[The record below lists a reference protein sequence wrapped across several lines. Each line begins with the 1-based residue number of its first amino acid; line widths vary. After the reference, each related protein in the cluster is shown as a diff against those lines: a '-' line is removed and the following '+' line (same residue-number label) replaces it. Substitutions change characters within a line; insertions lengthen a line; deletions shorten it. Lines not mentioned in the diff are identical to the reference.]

1 MPMTQA
7 PDGSTII
14 PIWIDGKA
22 APGESSSLFPVYSVA
37 LQANV
42 YTAQS
47 ATPELARSAADS
59 AWTAFLSWK
68 TTSYTHRRDLL
79 LRVADI
85 YEQRSEDLVKF
96 QVQETSCSEAY
107 AKFNIRL
114 SCKCLRE
121 IASDISVAC
130 TGELP
135 PSESP
140 GSIVMVNQEP
150 VGPVLAIAPWNSA
163 LILATRAVA
172 SPLGAGCTVVFK
184 ASELCPRT
192 HHAIVEAFTEAG
204 LPAGC
209 LNRLQTR
216 REDAAAV
223 TEALISH
230 DAIRK
235 IEFIGSA
242 AVGKIIGQV
251 ASKYLKPVL
260 MELGGKAPAIVL
272 QDADLRKAA
281 RLSAMGAFLH
291 HGQICMSTDRL
302 IVVRAVAEQFT
313 KLLREEVQNN
323 WVPGAGSSVSK
334 GIADHAHLL
343 LEEAE
348 KNGAQYIMGAN
359 TFLGPTGGSLQ
370 PTIIT
375 NVKSDDR
382 VYAEETFGP
391 SATLYVVEN
400 DEEAIKLANDTPY
413 GLNAAVHS
421 TDLFAALKV
430 ARRLEYGQVHINTM
444 TLYDEANAPIGGIKG
459 SGWGRNNGKYGLRE
473 FLIEKTISIHD
484 PESTVTFG

>member
-1 MPMTQA
+1 MTQA
-7 PDGSTII
+7 QDGSPIV

-22 APGESSSLFPVYSVA
+22 TPVDSSHLLSVYSA
-37 LQANV
+37 AQKTNV

-47 ATPELARSAADS
+47 ATPELARTAADS

-68 TTSYTHRRDLL
+68 NTSYTQRRDLL
-79 LRVADI
+79 LRTADI
-85 YEQRSEDLVKF
+85 YEHRSENLIKF
-96 QVQETSCSEAY
+96 QVDETSCSEAY

-114 SCKCLRE
+114 ACKCLRE

-135 PSESP
+135 PSESQ
-140 GSIVMVNQEP
+140 GSIVTVNQEP
-150 VGPVLAIAPWNSA
+150 VGAVLAIAPWNSA
-163 LILATRAVA
+163 LILATRAIA
-172 SPLGAGCTVVFK
+172 SPIGAGCTVVFK

-192 HHAIVEAFTEAG
+192 HHAIVAAFTDAG

-209 LNRLQTR
+209 LNQLQTC

-230 DAIRK
+230 DAIHK
-235 IEFIGSA
+235 VEFIGSA
-242 AVGKIIGQV
+242 AVGKIIGQI

-260 MELGGKAPAIVL
+260 MELGGKAPAIIL
-272 QDADLRKAA
+272 KDADLRKAA
-281 RLSAMGAFLH
+281 QLSAMGAFLH

-302 IVVRAVAEQFT
+302 IVVREVSELFT
-313 KLLREEVQNN
+313 NLLREEVQSN
-323 WVPGAGSSVSK
+323 WSKTAGFAVSE
-334 GIADHAHLL
+334 GIADHAYLL
-343 LEEAE
+343 LEGAV
-348 KNGAQYIMGAN
+348 KNGAQYVVGAN
-359 TFLGPTGGSLQ
+359 NFIGHTGASLQ

-375 NVKSDDR
+375 NVKSGDK

-400 DEEAIKLANDTPY
+400 EEEAIKLANDTPY

-430 ARRLEYGQVHINTM
+430 AKRLDFGQVHINTM
-444 TLYDEANAPIGGIKG
+444 TLYDEANAPIGGVKG

-473 FLIEKTISIHD
+473 FLVEKTISIHD
-484 PESTVTFG
+484 PNSTVTFG